1 MIHLTSQIRN
11 RQIEVV
17 YHLESEDRK
26 LNRTDGDIFRYELSR
41 TALGLG
47 IEDQVAFICVVGERT
62 YWHPDRKGRP
72 ERLYVVLDEAE
83 PRTPA
88 DLFEK
93 AVEYKDRYLAH
104 MIFMPDQPDAL
115 VEAARRH
122 EGLTYYQFQDPF
134 VNRERWPTYVDAYTR
149 AGLTELKVP
158 QAATLHG
165 DLELLMST
173 EVLDPATNKALS
185 DRPGPGGRPIHKL
198 LFPNDFPTA
207 RTRTAVRQGLL
218 PLCRPL
224 WCAVTGL
231 ERSQPKPPKE
241 DGPIEVPQGG
251 HPVTGY

>member
-1 MIHLTSQIRN
+1 MIHLTSQHRN

-17 YHLESEDRK
+17 YHLEPEDRK
-26 LNRTDGDIFRYELSR
+26 QNRTDGEIFRYELSR
-41 TALGLG
+41 TAIGMG

-62 YWHPDRKGRP
+62 DWLPDRKGRP

-88 DLFEK
+88 ELFEQ
-93 AVEYKDRYLAH
+93 AVEFKDRYLTH
-104 MIFMPDQPDAL
+104 MVFMPDQPDAL

-122 EGLTYYQFQDPF
+122 EGLCWYQFQDSF
-134 VNRERWPTYVDAYTR
+134 VNRERWPTYVDSANK
-149 AGLTELKVP
+149 AGLTEVKVP
-158 QAATLHG
+158 GAATLHG
-165 DLELLMST
+165 DLELLLST
-173 EVLDPATNKALS
+173 EVLDPATNKALT
-185 DRPGPGGRPIHKL
+185 DRPGPMGRPIHKL

-231 ERSQPKPPKE
+231 DRSMPKTIKPE
-241 DGPIEVPQGG
+241 GPIKEAEQG